1 LFVYAEKQQ
10 PVGAVGGK
18 GERNRL
24 LPQPGGKTSGG
35 GGG

>member
-18 GERNRL
+18 SERNSL
-24 LPQPGGKTSGG
+24 LSQPGGKTSGG
-35 GGG
+35 GSG

>member
-18 GERNRL
+18 SKRNRL
-24 LPQPGGKTSGG
+24 LPQPVGQSSGG
-35 GGG
+35 RSR